1 MEKHRIQKTKSI
13 CIPTLDVVEDGYSFS
28 ILNVVT
34 FRHGGTTAVSVSSV
48 LQSRRKSVGVSFN
61 LPDAVPV

>member
-1 MEKHRIQKTKSI
+1 MEKHRFQQSKSV
-13 CIPTLDVVEDGYSFS
+13 CIPTVDVVEDGYSFT

-34 FRHGGTTAVSVSSV
+34 FRHGDTTAVSVSSV

>member
-1 MEKHRIQKTKSI
+1 MEKPRFQKTKSI
-13 CIPTLDVVEDGYSFS
+13 CIPTVDVVEDGYSFT

-34 FRHGGTTAVSVSSV
+34 FRYGGTTAVNVTSI
-48 LQSRRKSVGVSFN
+48 LQSRRKSVGVTFT